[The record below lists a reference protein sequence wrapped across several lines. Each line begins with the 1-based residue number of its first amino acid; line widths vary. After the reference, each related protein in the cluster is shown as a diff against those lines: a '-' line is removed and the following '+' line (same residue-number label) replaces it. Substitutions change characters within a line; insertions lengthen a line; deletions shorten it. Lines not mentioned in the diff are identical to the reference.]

1 MGSGSGGVSS
11 EQAARYEDDLK
22 KKRAEIARL
31 EAELKDTR
39 ANLAKLR
46 AISAS
51 GPTAAESEEAS
62 AARSTEM
69 ASAAKRTKE
78 QQVEIDDLKERL
90 KREIAAHEAKKEEI
104 ASLRDNLASE
114 MANLQQVSTPFCCS
128 SMLVPLVVLSFS
140 LHDFCL
146 PIH

>member
-1 MGSGSGGVSS
+1 MSLTTT
-11 EQAARYEDDLK
+11 ANHTCTLHCRYEDDLK
-22 KKRAEIARL
+22 KKRAEITRL

-46 AISAS
+46 AITAS

-62 AARSTEM
+62 VARSTEM
-69 ASAAKRTKE
+69 ATAAKRTKE

-114 MANLQQVSTPFCCS
+114 MANLQQVCCW
-128 SMLVPLVVLSFS
+128 LVG
-140 LHDFCL
+140 CG
-146 PIH
+146 